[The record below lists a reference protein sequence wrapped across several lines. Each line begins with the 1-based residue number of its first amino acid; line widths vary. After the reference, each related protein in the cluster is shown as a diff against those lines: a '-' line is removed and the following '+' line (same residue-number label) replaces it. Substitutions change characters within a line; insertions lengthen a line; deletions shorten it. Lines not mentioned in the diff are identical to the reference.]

1 MSLKLS
7 IVTADQ
13 TVLSRED
20 VKRLVIPGED
30 GQLTLL
36 PSHAALMTSLSAGTI
51 IAHTDE
57 GLIPVSITGGFLQ
70 ILQNDVKVLADGIS
84 EANVSENS
92 SKE

>member
-20 VKRLVIPGED
+20 VQRLVVPGED

-36 PSHAALMTSLSAGTI
+36 PNHAALMTSLSAGTI
-51 IAHTDE
+51 TAHTEE
-57 GLIPVSITGGFLQ
+57 GLIPISITGGFLQ
-70 ILQNDVKVLADGIS
+70 ILQNDVKVLADSILQTNTS
-84 EANVSENS
+84 DAPSTE
-92 SKE
+92 

>member
-20 VKRLVIPGED
+20 VQRLVVPGED

-36 PSHAALMTSLSAGTI
+36 PNHAALMTSLSAGII

-84 EANVSENS
+84 ES
-92 SKE
+92 SASDSSSAE

>member
-20 VKRLVIPGED
+20 VRRLVIPGED

-57 GLIPVSITGGFLQ
+57 GLIPVSITGWFLQ
-70 ILQNDVKVLADGIS
+70 ILQNDVKVLADGIL